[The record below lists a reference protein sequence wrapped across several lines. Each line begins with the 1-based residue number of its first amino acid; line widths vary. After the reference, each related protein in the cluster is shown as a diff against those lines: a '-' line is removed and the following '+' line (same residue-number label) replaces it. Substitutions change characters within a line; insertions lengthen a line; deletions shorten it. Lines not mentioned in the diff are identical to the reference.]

1 MPPDV
6 KFLTGFSL
14 NTGFAYKEEET
25 MLNRVCITPQKGCQG
40 LTNARLKSAFKN
52 VFSEDPVM
60 IRSEG
65 KRIIVHTPLELKEK
79 KVRKFAGK
87 LGSFTIFKGEVNSF
101 SFRL

>member
-1 MPPDV
+1 
-6 KFLTGFSL
+6 
-14 NTGFAYKEEET
+14 

-87 LGSFTIFKGEVNSF
+87 LGSFTNFKGEDNSF